1 MFHLAKFHTVIA
13 CLFLILVGCGGENVS
28 PDSSAVPGG
37 ATDPSEL
44 THSAVKKQEI
54 GAFGEAVDLLD
65 QALKTDPRFVPA
77 FYRKGQVYEEWDK
90 RQEAIQA
97 YKKALEIEAMHEGAR
112 LGLGSMYSKLNRNDL
127 AIQEYK
133 KVAAVRPND
142 PELHFQIALQYWYIQ
157 KLPECAEHYLKVIE
171 INPDHMQAHLNLAS
185 VYERMK
191 DWENAMDQIEIAL
204 RLGKA
209 NMDEQTI
216 AIAERKLHFIKGR
229 MNLTAKDMNRK
240 TQPPF
245 E

>member
-1 MFHLAKFHTVIA
+1 MFKLAKFHTVIF
-13 CLFLILVGCGGENVS
+13 CLFLILSGCGGENES
-28 PDSSAVPGG
+28 PDSSTVPGE
-37 ATDPSEL
+37 ATDLIGL
-44 THSAVKKQEI
+44 TQSAVKKQEI
-54 GAFGEAVDLLD
+54 GAYEEAVELLD
-65 QALKTDPRFVPA
+65 QAIKIDPRFVPA
-77 FYRKGQVYEEWDK
+77 FYLKGQVYEEWDK

-97 YKKALEIEAMHEGAR
+97 YKKALEIEATHEGAR
-112 LGLGSMYSKLNRNDL
+112 LGLGSVYSKLNRNDL

-133 KVAAVRPND
+133 KVAATRPND
-142 PELHFQIALQYWYIQ
+142 PELHFQIALQYWFIQ

-191 DWENAMDQIEIAL
+191 DWENAFDQIEFAL
-204 RLGKA
+204 RLGRA
-209 NMDEQTI
+209 NKDEQAI

-229 MNLTAKDMNRK
+229 INLTAKEMNRK